1 MHANF
6 RKRIPPHTPAG
17 TATPP
22 AAAAR
27 GAEEAGTAT
36 PLTCHTVERL
46 VCELWS
52 DHFGLDV
59 SPHDDFFDLGGD
71 SLAITDIVAEAR
83 RRGLPLRSSAA
94 LRNPTPARLAEYLTL
109 PRDTAPGGPAGA
121 LPWALDG
128 GAASSDGP
136 SDEAGAEVRVV
147 TVAAGDPAE
156 PLFVVHS
163 DTHARA
169 EREAVATW
177 AAGREVLGFSLTG
190 SAASVGEWAQLL
202 LPALRARRPH
212 GPYRLAGFGHGAAVA
227 FDLAARL
234 RGLGADVAL
243 LALVGPPAAAPSGT
257 PATTLDVL
265 LAGRLARFAG
275 RFALTGGESLDEI
288 HRRVRAEHWYEDTLR
303 PADLPRLQRAWARRA
318 LAVQEYVW
326 APYDG
331 PAVLVLDGAGPHPA
345 EQAWHGAQDGPA
357 VLRLDHGLESPLAV
371 IRDQQVAATMRK
383 ALEG

>member
-1 MHANF
+1 V
-6 RKRIPPHTPAG
+6 
-17 TATPP
+17 
-22 AAAAR
+22 R
-27 GAEEAGTAT
+27 GAEDAGTAT

-46 VCELWS
+46 VCDIWS
-52 DHFGLDV
+52 DHFGHDV
-59 SPHDDFFDLGGD
+59 SPYDDFFDLGGD

-109 PRDTAPGGPAGA
+109 PRDAASGGPAGSLPRA
-121 LPWALDG
+121 LGP
-128 GAASSDGP
+128 GAPACDDP

-147 TVAAGDPAE
+147 TAAAGDPAQ

-163 DTHARA
+163 DTHVRA
-169 EREAVATW
+169 EREAVAAW

-190 SAASVGEWAQLL
+190 SAAAVGGWSRLL
-202 LPALRARRPH
+202 LPAVRARRSH
-212 GPYRLAGFGHGAAVA
+212 GPYRIAGFGHGAAVA

-243 LALVGPPAAAPSGT
+243 LALVGPPAGPPSGT
-257 PATTLDVL
+257 PAATLDDL
-265 LAGRLARFAG
+265 HARRLALLAG
-275 RFALTGGESLDEI
+275 RFALTGDESLDEI
-288 HRRVRAEHWYEDTLR
+288 HHRLRAEHWYDDTVR

-318 LAVQEYVW
+318 LAVQRY
-326 APYDG
+326 AYARYDG
-331 PAVLVLDGAGPHPA
+331 PAVLCLDGAGPHPA
-345 EQAWHGAQDGPA
+345 EQAWHGAQDRLD

-371 IRDQQVAATMRK
+371 IRDPQVAATMRK